1 MVLGLYPFADVA
13 ADGAPRLDATA
24 EEELVRV
31 ERAAALAL
39 GPRAP
44 EPPGTLFLTTR
55 RVIWIGEGGKG
66 YAVDFIAVSLHAVSR
81 DPEAYPSPCIYTQ
94 IETEAGSD
102 EESDESDSEINGEI
116 EVSKVTEMRI
126 IPSDPGQLDGL
137 FEAFSLCAEL
147 NPDPNAESD
156 EENGWVHG
164 DEGDEDMTD
173 GSDAEFSDVNPIGQT
188 DDRDITHAVVE
199 LQINDQRFQDA
210 EEADEESNRN
220 WH

>member
-1 MVLGLYPFADVA
+1 MVLGLYLFADIA
-13 ADGAPRLDATA
+13 ADGAPRLDAA
-24 EEELVRV
+24 AGEELVRV
-31 ERAAALAL
+31 QRASALAL
-39 GPRAP
+39 GSRAP

-55 RVIWIGEGGKG
+55 RVIWVGEGGMG

-102 EESDESDSEINGEI
+102 EEFDESDSEVNGEI
-116 EVSKVTEMRI
+116 ELSKVNEMRI
-126 IPSDPGQLDGL
+126 IPSDPGQLDRL
-137 FEAFSLCAEL
+137 FEAFSHCAEL
-147 NPDPNAESD
+147 NPDPNAAGD

-188 DDRDITHAVVE
+188 DDHNITHVVVE
-199 LQINDQRFQDA
+199 LQIDDQRFQDA
-210 EEADEESNRN
+210 EEADEESHRN
-220 WH
+220 GH

>member
-13 ADGAPRLDATA
+13 ADGAPRLDADA
-24 EEELVRV
+24 GEELVRV

-44 EPPGTLFLTTR
+44 EPPGTLFLTTK
-55 RVIWIGEGGKG
+55 RVIWVSEGGKG

-94 IETEAGSD
+94 IDTEAGSD
-102 EESDESDSEINGEI
+102 EESDESDSEMNGEI
-116 EVSKVTEMRI
+116 DLLKVTEMRI
-126 IPSDPGQLDGL
+126 VPSDPDQLDGL
-137 FEAFSLCAEL
+137 FEAFSHCAEL

-164 DEGDEDMTD
+164 NEGEEDMTD
-173 GSDAEFSDVNPIGQT
+173 GKNSICISGAGCLPNLEHNI
-188 DDRDITHAVVE
+188 VVFFLHQE
-199 LQINDQRFQDA
+199 VMQSSQMSTQ
-210 EEADEESNRN
+210 
-220 WH
+220 